1 MKLLVK
7 YKGENEMYLRFVRI
21 ATTILLLFV
30 YINGAI
36 NNASINSVVT
46 TLMLILI
53 NYTLTEIS
61 ESLK

>member
-1 MKLLVK
+1 
-7 YKGENEMYLRFVRI
+7 MYLRFVRV

-36 NNASINSVVT
+36 NNVSINSVVT

>member
-1 MKLLVK
+1 
-7 YKGENEMYLRFVRI
+7 MYLKFVRV

-30 YINGAI
+30 YINGVI

>member
-7 YKGENEMYLRFVRI
+7 FKGENEMYLRFVRV

-30 YINGAI
+30 YINGTI
-36 NNASINSVVT
+36 NNVSINSVVT

>member
-1 MKLLVK
+1 MRLLVK
-7 YKGENEMYLRFVRI
+7 FKGENEMYLKFVRV

-36 NNASINSVVT
+36 NNTSINSVVT

>member
-1 MKLLVK
+1 
-7 YKGENEMYLRFVRI
+7 MYLRFVRI

-36 NNASINSVVT
+36 NNASISSVVT

>member
-7 YKGENEMYLRFVRI
+7 FKGENEMYLRFVRV

-36 NNASINSVVT
+36 NNVSINSVVT